1 MGINLKDLL
10 KPEYREI
17 VIQCHDNPDADA
29 IASGYGIY
37 LYLKD
42 HGKKSRLIYS
52 GSPAI
57 HKSNLVK
64 MVDILEIPLEYVQEL
79 QKPDLLI
86 TVDCQYGQRN
96 VTSFPAGEIA
106 VIDHHWISSPETLPR
121 MQDIRSNYGACATVV
136 WKLLT
141 DAGYPVD
148 RNIKLS
154 TALYYGLYMDTG
166 KLQEISHPDD
176 KDMRDDLITDRSYL
190 ILLQNANLSQEELNI
205 VGRALGEYV
214 YNDEYHY
221 AVVEVPPCDPNI
233 LGLISDMLVEVDVIN
248 TTIAFSMLKG
258 KAKLSVRSCI
268 REAQA
273 NDLAAYV
280 SAGLGDSGGH
290 LMKAGGTLDGECL
303 KREYEAR
310 YGNREPLE
318 MGPFVHDLLCSRMEQ
333 YFSEQEI
340 IDTENYVPDIGRM
353 QLYRKK
359 PERRGYVEAKRLFPI
374 GTRICLRML
383 EGEIETEVSENTYIM
398 TGIDNEVYVNQMVN
412 FDEGFDKLDDPYDFD
427 ARTYHESGEVFPK
440 YRPMV
445 RNILNG
451 KIRELA
457 AELKSCISKDTAMV
471 YARQLQQRTKVFT
484 AWDREKYVLG
494 TAGDWLVVR
503 ESNPKDAYIV
513 KKDLF
518 AKTYEPCGE
527 DAS

>member
-1 MGINLKDLL
+1 MGVNLKDLL
-10 KPEYREI
+10 KPEYKDI
-17 VIQCHDNPDADA
+17 VIQCHDNPDADS

-37 LYLKD
+37 VYLRD
-42 HGKKSRLIYS
+42 HGKNSRLVYS
-52 GSPAI
+52 GSLAI
-57 HKSNLVK
+57 RKSNLVK
-64 MVDILEIPLEYVQEL
+64 MVDILDIPLEYVREL
-79 QKPDLLI
+79 REPDLLI
-86 TVDCQYGQRN
+86 TVDCQYGQKN
-96 VTSFPAGEIA
+96 VTQFPAGEIA

-121 MQDIRSNYGACATVV
+121 MQDIRSSYGACATVV

-141 DAGYPVD
+141 EAGYPVD
-148 RNIKLS
+148 KNIKLS

-205 VGRALGEYV
+205 VGQALGEYD

-248 TTIAFSMLKG
+248 TTIAFSMLNG

-280 SAGLGDSGGH
+280 SAGLGNSGGH

-303 KREYEAR
+303 KKEYKAR
-310 YGNREPLE
+310 YGNREPVE
-318 MGPFVHDLLCSRMEQ
+318 MGRFVHDLLCSRMEQ

-340 IDTENYVPDIGRM
+340 IDTENYVPDIDGM

-359 PERRGYVEAKRLFPI
+359 PEQRGYVEAKRLFPI

-383 EGEIETEVSENTYIM
+383 EGEIETEVNEDTYIM
-398 TGIDNEVYVNQMVN
+398 TGTDNEVYVNQMKN
-412 FDEGFDKLDDPYDFD
+412 FDEGYDKLDDPYIFD
-427 ARTYHESGEVFPK
+427 AGVYHEDGEFQPK
-440 YRPMV
+440 YKPIV

-457 AELKSCISKDTAMV
+457 AELKSCISKDTAKV
-471 YARQLQQRTKVFT
+471 YARQLEHRTKVFT
-484 AWDREKYVLG
+484 ERDREKYVLG

-518 AKTYEPCGE
+518 AKNYEPCGQN
-527 DAS
+527 AS

>member
-1 MGINLKDLL
+1 MGLNLKDLL
-10 KPEYREI
+10 KPEFKDI

-42 HGKKSRLIYS
+42 HGKKSRLLYS

-57 HKSNLVK
+57 RKSNLVK
-64 MVDILEIPLEYVQEL
+64 MVDVLEIPLEYVQEVPE
-79 QKPDLLI
+79 QDLLI
-86 TVDCQYGQRN
+86 TVDCQYGQKN
-96 VTSFPAGEIA
+96 VTRFPAKEIA

-121 MQDIRSNYGACATVV
+121 MQEIRSNYGACATVV

-141 DAGYPVD
+141 EAGYPVD

-205 VGRALGEYV
+205 VGQALGEYD
-214 YNDEYHY
+214 YNGEFCY

-248 TTIAFSMLKG
+248 TTIAFSMLNG

-280 SAGLGDSGGH
+280 SAGLGNSGGH
-290 LMKAGGTLDGECL
+290 LMKAGGTLDVECL
-303 KREYEAR
+303 QREYRAR
-310 YGNREPLE
+310 YGEKEPVE
-318 MGPFVHDLLCSRMEQ
+318 MGRFVHELLCSRIEQ
-333 YFSEQEI
+333 YFREQEI
-340 IDTENYVPDIGRM
+340 IDTESNIPDISGMR
-353 QLYRKK
+353 LYRKK

-383 EGEIETEVSENTYIM
+383 EGEIETEVDEDTYIIAGM
-398 TGIDNEVYVNQMVN
+398 DNEVYVNRMKD
-412 FDEGFDKLDDPYDFD
+412 FDEGYDKLDDPYVFE
-427 ARTYHESGEVFPK
+427 ARIYHESGEVLPK
-440 YRPMV
+440 YRPIV

-457 AELKSCISKDTAMV
+457 AELKSCIYKDTARV
-471 YARQLQQRTKVFT
+471 YARQIEHRTKVFT
-484 AWDREKYVLG
+484 AQDREKYILG
-494 TAGDWLVVR
+494 AAGDWLVVR
-503 ESNPKDAYIV
+503 ESNPTDACIV
-513 KKDLF
+513 KKDVF
-518 AKTYEPCGE
+518 AKTYESCGQE
-527 DAS
+527 GI